1 MEDIINE
8 LNEINNIL
16 GEIYTKGRDSFLL
29 VQCRQRLFNVI
40 ERIDEPKKM
49 EINFEDKK
57 E

>member
-1 MEDIINE
+1 MEDIVNE